1 MSKKRV
7 YSLLFAAALLLWSI
21 VGVASTMGTRAKTTC
36 YEAQLDAYRRME
48 TAMQAVKDYKQAY
61 GIEFSPLDLRKT
73 GMIGE
78 EYNGITTTLGALE
91 AKRTTADPN
100 MAAMVVRMF
109 TEAGLAAGD
118 NVGAGFS
125 GSFPALNLAVIAA
138 CDAMELNLTYISSV
152 GASTYGAN
160 NPQLTF
166 PEMAHLLY
174 MDGLISADSRLVTMG
189 GDYDTGH
196 GMDETLAA
204 EIEQRLQTTGLEL
217 MKQPDYNANL
227 TARRQL
233 YEAAGIDCFVAVG
246 GNTTSLGQG
255 ETTVVGQGL
264 LESTLSVGRIDEKS
278 GLVQWYQAQG
288 LPVINLLNIKQI
300 VADYAL
306 PFDPLVT
313 SVAGESAVFYTTAY
327 PRGLI
332 TTALASVL
340 ALLVWLWWMRRP
352 VDPETQLSIGAK
364 ENGGKPYAE
373 RGTRPW
379 KK

>member
-21 VGVASTMGTRAKTTC
+21 VGIASTMGTRAKTTC

-48 TAMQAVKDYKQAY
+48 TAMQAVKHYKQAY

-91 AKRTTADPN
+91 AKRTTADSN
-100 MAAMVVRMF
+100 MAAMIVRMF

-174 MDGLISADSRLVTMG
+174 MDGLISTDSRLVTMG

-204 EIEQRLQTTGLEL
+204 EIEQRLQTAGLEL

-264 LESTLSVGRIDEKS
+264 LESALSVGRIDEKS

-332 TTALASVL
+332 TAALASVL

-352 VDPETQLSIGAK
+352 VDPETQLSIRAK